1 MASKIIV
8 TSNWYNADLLDRF
21 PNHLFVFG
29 DNTKRYGKGGQAVI
43 RDMPNSFGVA
53 TKVTPS
59 MDHLAFFNDNND
71 IGIKTIEADIGK
83 LKEICNDGI
92 YEAIVF
98 PATGLGTG
106 LAQLRQRA
114 PKTWEFLRDQLMLH
128 FNVKIKIAN
137 YGLNDPA
144 KPEEEYYELC

>member
-1 MASKIIV
+1 
-8 TSNWYNADLLDRF
+8 
-21 PNHLFVFG
+21 
-29 DNTKRYGKGGQAVI
+29 
-43 RDMPNSFGVA
+43 MPNSFGVA

-59 MDHLAFFNDNND
+59 MDHMAFFDDNNEL
-71 IGIKTIEADIGK
+71 GIKTIEADIGK
-83 LKEICNDGI
+83 LKEIRDDGI
-92 YEAIVF
+92 YEVIVF

-106 LAQLRQRA
+106 LAQLRTRA

-137 YGLNDPA
+137 YELNDPT